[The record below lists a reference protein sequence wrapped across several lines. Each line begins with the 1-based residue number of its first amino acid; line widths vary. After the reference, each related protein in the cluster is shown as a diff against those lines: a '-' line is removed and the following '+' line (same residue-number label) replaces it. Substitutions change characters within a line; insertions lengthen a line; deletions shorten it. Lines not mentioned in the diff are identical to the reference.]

1 MQTSCIAADEC
12 RRVLLYL
19 WKEERLANSEL
30 RYVGTS
36 PFKHLTTMVTSLM
49 GSRPRY
55 GHIFLFL
62 LEYERQN
69 FGPVAI
75 SGCSGW

>member
-1 MQTSCIAADEC
+1 MSLA